1 MRFNLLY
8 LLFAAALA
16 GCFWIARHLQYQS
29 INTFFGTAETEGRAV
44 SLEYAVLIQ
53 RIHTQVGAQVKK
65 GDTLAIAYRAE
76 LDRKTS
82 ENQLESSRIATE
94 RDAEAALLVKDRD
107 LLLATHAVHQSELQT
122 QIKVLEAELAVQNNL
137 RNAISDR
144 PVAAPENRLNVKQQ
158 EIAALR
164 EEMVQA
170 EKQTQE
176 ELRQIDAKIKA
187 NAAVFQSQLRQT
199 QGNQSF
205 LEIEK
210 SKLILLAPMDGYV
223 QQVGAT
229 ANELV
234 PSFRELFRISPRN
247 PDRVIG
253 FLHESAEIPFQLGD
267 TVLISSMSRVAMSS
281 RAVLNGVS
289 PKLVELPFR
298 LRKFTEVRT
307 WGREVYIQLPP
318 DNPYFIGE
326 KILITVMNDER

>member
-1 MRFNLLY
+1 MKFNLLY

-16 GCFWIARHLQYQS
+16 GCYYIVRHLQEQS
-29 INTFFGTAETEGRAV
+29 IHTFFGTAETEGRAV
-44 SLEYAVLIQ
+44 SLEYAVLVQ
-53 RIHTQVGAQVKK
+53 RIGTQVGAQVKK

-82 ENQLESSRIATE
+82 ENQLETSRIATE
-94 RDAEAALLVKDRD
+94 RDAEAALLTKERD
-107 LLLATHAVHQSELQT
+107 LLRTALAARQSALQA
-122 QIKVLEAELAVQNNL
+122 QIKVIEAELAVQTNL

-144 PVAAPENRLNVKQQ
+144 PAAAPDSRLNVKQQ

-164 EEMVQA
+164 EEMAQA
-170 EKQTQE
+170 EKKTQE
-176 ELRQIDAKIKA
+176 ELRQVEAKLAA
-187 NAAVFQSQLRQT
+187 NTAVYQSRLRQM
-199 QGNQSF
+199 QGGQAF
-205 LEIEK
+205 LDIEK
-210 SKLILLAPMDGYV
+210 SKLVLLSPADGYV

-253 FLHESAEIPFQLGD
+253 FLHESAEVPFQLGD
-267 TVLISSMSRVAMSS
+267 TVTLASMGRVGVSS
-281 RAVLNGVS
+281 RAALHGVS

-307 WGREVYIQLPP
+307 WGREVYIQLPA
-318 DNPYFIGE
+318 DNPFFIGE
-326 KILITVMNDER
+326 KILITVNPKP